1 VLRNLWP
8 AFAWAVIILVLTGI
22 PGTAFPKDI
31 SFLDWASPD
40 KIVHFILFG
49 GQSFLI
55 LYAFRKQYFSGKNR
69 SLTAIAAVSIGII
82 FGLLTEV
89 LQFYVFVGRNG
100 NHLDFLADLIGALMG
115 FLAFYLL
122 YNKKITATKANK
134 N

>member
-1 VLRNLWP
+1 MLRNLWP
-8 AFAWAVIILVLTGI
+8 AIVWAIIILVLTGA
-22 PGTAFPKDI
+22 PGTYFPKDI

-55 LYAFRKQYFSGKNR
+55 LYAFRKQYFSGKHR
-69 SLTAIAAVSIGII
+69 FLITIVAVSIGIV
-82 FGLLTEV
+82 FGLLTEI
-89 LQFYVFVGRNG
+89 LQSYVFVGRNG
-100 NHLDFLADLIGALMG
+100 NYLDFLADVIGALMG

-122 YNKKITATKANK
+122 YNKKITAIKANK